1 MTSIRQDN
9 MIRQR
14 HLRDRFVTAQSMSHA
29 VIGNRGRPI
38 HRDTVINLGVNAGF
52 TAVVE
57 FDIRLL
63 SDVSVTNDNA
73 GV

>member
-1 MTSIRQDN
+1 M
-9 MIRQR
+9 
-14 HLRDRFVTAQSMSHA
+14 FVTAQSMSHA
-29 VIGNRGRPI
+29 VIGNGGRPI

-63 SDVSVTNDNA
+63 PDVIVTNDNA

>member
-9 MIRQR
+9 IIRQR
-14 HLRDRFVTAQSMSHA
+14 HLRDRFVAAQSMSHA

-38 HRDTVINLGVNAGF
+38 HHDTVINLGVNAGF

-63 SDVSVTNDNA
+63 TDE
-73 GV
+73 